1 MKTNRLL
8 LLFSTAIFEIGLG
21 TNHLKAQDKVK
32 DVQHSVVYHQA
43 GRFAGWPANGG
54 AFMFANDEILVG
66 FTEAKYKIT
75 KTHNAEKPFLNW
87 LGRSTDGGK
96 NWVTSDPDNFV
107 GDFGDQP
114 VLKPVSTPVNFK
126 HPQFAMRVVGA
137 SYHGAEDGRA
147 HFFYTYD
154 KGQTWQGPF
163 SFGDLFQ
170 WKELS
175 DIGLDE
181 LSPRT
186 DYIVTNKN
194 ECLLFFSV
202 RKAES
207 FGSDRLFCIKTS
219 DGGKSFAFQGWIVP
233 PTNVKGNYPKVKL
246 FADDSKNPYANEC
259 RAVMSQSE
267 RLSDGTIVT
276 MIRRKFV
283 TADKQEIHWIDAYS
297 SNDDGKTWRFTSKL
311 ADTGAENGNPPAFT
325 TTKDGRLCVVYGE
338 RDHGTMRVVYSADK
352 GKTWTDPQILMDG
365 FWSEDM
371 QLNDL
376 GYPRVVRRKDGKM
389 VAIYYYSTKE
399 HLHHL
404 RASIWKP

>member
-1 MKTNRLL
+1 MKKLSSTP
-8 LLFSTAIFEIGLG
+8 LFTAVSILYFLCIAPA
-21 TNHLKAQDKVK
+21 KAQKAVK
-32 DVQHSVVYHQA
+32 NVQHSIIYHQP

-54 AFMFANDEILVG
+54 AFLFENDEILVG
-66 FTEAKYKIT
+66 FTEARYKIT
-75 KTHNAEKPFLNW
+75 NTHNAEKPFLSW
-87 LGRSTDGGK
+87 LGRSTDGGQT
-96 NWVTSDPDNFV
+96 WTTADPAQYV
-107 GDFGDQP
+107 GDFGDTP
-114 VLKPVSTPVNFK
+114 NLKPVSTPINFK
-126 HPQFAMRVVGA
+126 HSGFAMRVVGA

-154 KGQTWQGPF
+154 KGKSWQGPF

-175 DIGLDE
+175 NIGLDE

-186 DYIVTNKN
+186 DYIVTSKN

-202 RKAES
+202 RKANS
-207 FGSDRLFCIKTS
+207 FGSDRLFCIKTV
-219 DGGKSFAFQGWIVP
+219 DRGKSFAFQGWIVGP
-233 PTNVKGNYPKVKL
+233 AGSAGKYTKVKL
-246 FADDSKNPYANEC
+246 FDDDSKNPYANEC

-267 RLSDGTIVT
+267 KLRDGTLVT
-276 MIRRKFV
+276 MIRRKYV
-283 TADKQEIHWIDAYS
+283 TKDKQELHWIDAYS
-297 SNDDGKTWRFTSKL
+297 STDGGKTWSFTSKV

-338 RDHGTMRVVYSADK
+338 RDHGTIRVVYSADK
-352 GKTWTDPQILMDG
+352 GKVWSEPQILMDG
-365 FWSEDM
+365 FWSEDK

-389 VAIYYYSTKE
+389 VAMYYYSTKE

-404 RASIWKP
+404 RASIWTP